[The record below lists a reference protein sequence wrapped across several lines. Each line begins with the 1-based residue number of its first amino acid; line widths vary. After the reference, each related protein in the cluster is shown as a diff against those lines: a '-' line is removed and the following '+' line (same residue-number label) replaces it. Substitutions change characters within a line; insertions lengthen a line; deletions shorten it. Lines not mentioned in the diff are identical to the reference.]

1 MTAIAMNA
9 KFSLVN
15 PMSTEKDSISIDTAI
30 NTPVIATLF
39 MLLNSFAELTNIRK
53 KLFINIPPYASRR
66 LVHNGVY
73 EKLLLHIQ
81 RDARAKPQ
89 GLGFEPALFV
99 PPTTPRPAGT

>member
-1 MTAIAMNA
+1 M
-9 KFSLVN
+9 
-15 PMSTEKDSISIDTAI
+15 
-30 NTPVIATLF
+30 NTPVIAMLL
-39 MLLNSFAELTNIRK
+39 MLLNSFADVANIRK

-66 LVHNGVY
+66 FVHNGVY

-89 GLGFEPALFV
+89 GLGTKPALFV